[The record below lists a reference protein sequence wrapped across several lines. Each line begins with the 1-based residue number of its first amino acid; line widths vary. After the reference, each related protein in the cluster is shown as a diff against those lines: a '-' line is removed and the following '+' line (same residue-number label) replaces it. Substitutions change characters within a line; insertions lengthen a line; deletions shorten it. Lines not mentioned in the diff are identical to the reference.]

1 MKSAQEQYEY
11 ANHAQNDIKSVEEL
25 YNNKSTKIRK
35 KKYSGPYYNEL
46 IILR

>member
-11 ANHAQNDIKSVEEL
+11 ANHAQSDIKSVEEL

-35 KKYSGPYYNEL
+35 KNILGL
-46 IILR
+46 IITNW